1 MMKINARRRNL
12 QKQMQQIINP
22 EVKPKKITFDL
33 KNSFKVN
40 EANSESADVF
50 SRRMIDSLDL
60 PEFREYAPWNPVYNK
75 PSTTIVL
82 SKIK

>member
-22 EVKPKKITFDL
+22 EVKAPKITFDL
-33 KNSFKVN
+33 KNSFKINDVAG
-40 EANSESADVF
+40 EPADVF

-60 PEFREYAPWNPVYNK
+60 PEFQEYAPWNPVYNK
-75 PSTTIVL
+75 PSNTIIL